1 MYTCIIMYIT
11 VNDSVLQTI
20 LAHSVYMYVYRNVH
34 KNSLFLEYVWGVKGP
49 PILFSDLGYYVASC

>member
-1 MYTCIIMYIT
+1 MYIT